1 MAATRLPYREGHK
14 AQGPAADTAGLV
26 APRPP
31 AHRARSRTYAVTVRA
46 LGPLALLALWWVASA
61 TGVLTPDVLASPADV
76 VRATGELWGNGQLP
90 DALATSLTRSGIGLL
105 IGLAAGLTLGVV
117 TGFTRLGDEL
127 LDSSLQ
133 TLRTIPFL
141 ALVPLFMVWFGINE
155 IAKILL
161 IAVATT
167 FPMYVSTA
175 GGVRNTDRKLV
186 EAMRSFGVGRI
197 GIVREVVLPG
207 ALPSLLA
214 GLRLSMTLSV
224 IALIAAEEINATA
237 GIGYLMSQAQSY
249 ARTDI
254 LAVCILVYGLLGLAA
269 DGIVR
274 FLERV
279 LMPWRSAG
287 PGAGAGR

>member
-1 MAATRLPYREGHK
+1 MTAAGRHSEATVHP
-14 AQGPAADTAGLV
+14 PASRNLV
-26 APRPP
+26 TLRPP
-31 AHRARSRTYAVTVRA
+31 IRRARSRAGTLIVRSG
-46 LGPLALLALWWVASA
+46 GPVILLFSWWAASA
-61 TGVLTPDVLASPADV
+61 TGLLTPDVLASPGDV
-76 VRATGELWGNGQLP
+76 LEAIDELWSDGQLP
-90 DALATSLTRSGIGLL
+90 EALSTSLSRAGGGLFIGLS
-105 IGLAAGLTLGVV
+105 AGITLGVI

-133 TLRTIPFL
+133 TLRAIPFL
-141 ALVPLFMVWFGINE
+141 SLVPLFMVWFGINE
-155 IAKILL
+155 IAKISL

-167 FPMYVSTA
+167 FPMYVSVSS
-175 GGVRNTDRKLV
+175 GVRSADPKLV
-186 EAMRSFGVGRI
+186 EAMGSFGMSRI

-254 LAVCILVYGLLGLAA
+254 LALTILIYGLLGLIA

-274 FLERV
+274 ALERT
-279 LMPWRSAG
+279 LMPWR
-287 PGAGAGR
+287 PTVQGAGR